1 MQGPEPAAPAETTA
15 GLAARL
21 EAAER
26 ELAERDKTIRDL
38 IIHLEG
44 RSGSVHPALGV
55 MEENAVLQQA
65 IARKTLEIEAQSH
78 RLEQSEQRFSEA
90 FEQAPIGI
98 ALVSLNGKWLKVNRA
113 LCDLVGYS
121 KDELLESS
129 FQDITHPE
137 DLHLDL
143 EVIRRMMDGE
153 ILTYQMEKRYIH
165 ADGRYVPIFLNVS
178 LVRDGRARPL

>member
-38 IIHLEG
+38 ITHLEG
-44 RSGSVHPALGV
+44 RSGRAHPALGV

-98 ALVSLNGKWLKVNRA
+98 ALVSLSGKRLKDNRA
-113 LCDLVGYS
+113 LCDLVG
-121 KDELLESS
+121 
-129 FQDITHPE
+129 
-137 DLHLDL
+137 
-143 EVIRRMMDGE
+143 
-153 ILTYQMEKRYIH
+153 
-165 ADGRYVPIFLNVS
+165 
-178 LVRDGRARPL
+178 